1 MISRSYYPTRV
12 IIEEG
17 GFRKVVSEAP
27 MEIRSLYVV
36 SGKQSMRKAGVLD
49 ELAAVIRK
57 SGIECS
63 FSDGISTNPTDVD
76 VDRLCVQRAECE
88 ADAVL
93 GIGGGSSIDAAKLV
107 ALQATNGGKV
117 WDYINLKE
125 RPAKKI
131 EHDPLPII
139 AIPTTS
145 GAASESTPYAVI
157 TNEEI
162 RVKKGVSSPKLYPV
176 LCIIDPQLLLIMP
189 PRLVAITGFDAFGQA
204 LEGFTSGNSTFLSE
218 YFGYSSLTYIV
229 NSLEKSWEHQDDIKA
244 KINMAWGSL
253 LSGLSIG
260 LADVNLA
267 HAMSHPLSAHYNL
280 QHGLAVLL
288 CTFQAIRFNQPVV
301 GEKYERV
308 AGLFDNGEGG
318 AAYLI
323 EKLHAW
329 VDKFGIDLALKNYGI
344 PESDLDKFA
353 EDALQIGAIKTN
365 PRPVTK
371 GDLVNLYT
379 KIWRGDID

>member
-49 ELAAVIRK
+49 ELAVVIRK

-107 ALQATNGGKV
+107 ALQATNGGMV

-125 RPAKKI
+125 RPAKKV

-176 LCIIDPQLLLIMP
+176 LCIIDPQLLMMMP

-204 LEGFTSGNSTFLSE
+204 LEGYTSGNSTFHSE

-267 HAMSHPLSAHYNL
+267 HAMSHPLSAHHNL

-301 GEKYERV
+301 AEKYRRV
-308 AGLFDNGEGG
+308 ARLFGNGEGD
-318 AAYLI
+318 AVYLV
-323 EKLHAW
+323 EKLHTW

-344 PESDLDKFA
+344 PESDLEKFA
-353 EDALQIGAIKTN
+353 DDALQIGAINTN

-371 GDLVNLYT
+371 GDLFNLYT

>member
-229 NSLEKSWEHQDDIKA
+229 NSLEKSWERRDDIKA

-267 HAMSHPLSAHYNL
+267 HAMSHPLSAYYNL

-288 CTFQAIRFNQPVV
+288 CTFQAIRFNQQVV

-344 PESDLDKFA
+344 PASDLDKFA
-353 EDALQIGAIKTN
+353 EDALQIGAINTN

-371 GDLVNLYT
+371 GDLFNLYT

>member
-204 LEGFTSGNSTFLSE
+204 LEGFTSGNSTFHSE

-229 NSLEKSWEHQDDIKA
+229 NSLEKSWERRDDIKA

-280 QHGLAVLL
+280 QHGLSVLL

-353 EDALQIGAIKTN
+353 EDALQIGAINTN

-371 GDLVNLYT
+371 EDLFNLYT